1 MLTLLATQPVRW
13 SYLFLAESLTTGT
26 KMVSAVS
33 QSLKFSL
40 RWNNVCSNNELHY
53 TNSHLVLPSALLHF
67 GRLCWGGGG
76 LIFLLPLLFLILFG
90 LMAVVRPAKGT
101 LAPPTE
107 LECYLTKINGKKIFF
122 KKLLSNKSI
131 LLITTPV
138 TYRPA
143 AVAFQWGLP
152 K

>member
-33 QSLKFSL
+33 QSLKISL

-67 GRLCWGGGG
+67 GRLC
-76 LIFLLPLLFLILFG
+76 
-90 LMAVVRPAKGT
+90 
-101 LAPPTE
+101 
-107 LECYLTKINGKKIFF
+107 
-122 KKLLSNKSI
+122 
-131 LLITTPV
+131 
-138 TYRPA
+138 
-143 AVAFQWGLP
+143 
-152 K
+152 